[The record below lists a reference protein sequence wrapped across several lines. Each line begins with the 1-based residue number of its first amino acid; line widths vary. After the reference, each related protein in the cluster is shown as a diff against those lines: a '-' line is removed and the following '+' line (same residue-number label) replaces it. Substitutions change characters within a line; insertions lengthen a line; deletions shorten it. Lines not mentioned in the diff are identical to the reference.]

1 MTTRNTETEPPNAE
15 YIARMRTASLSLAP
29 AYSPLVQIDQ
39 YLLAKGWTF
48 EVGQGWL
55 APESFTKTLAM
66 EIGRGHVDRGIAIL
80 VQVRVDEILPAFQ
93 AAIRGKS

>member
-1 MTTRNTETEPPNAE
+1 MLTKMKSA
-15 YIARMRTASLSLAP
+15 ALSLAP

-48 EVGQGWL
+48 EEGRGWL
-55 APESFTKTLAM
+55 APETFTQTLAM

-80 VQVRVDEILPAFQ
+80 VQVRVDEIFPAFQ
-93 AAIRGKS
+93 AV